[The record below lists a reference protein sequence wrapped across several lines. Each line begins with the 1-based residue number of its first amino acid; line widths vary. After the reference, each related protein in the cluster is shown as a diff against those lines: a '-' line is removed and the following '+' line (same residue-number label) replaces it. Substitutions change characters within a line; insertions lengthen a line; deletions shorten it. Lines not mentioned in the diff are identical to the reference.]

1 MNHSIVF
8 IHGSG
13 DSAYIWRLQIEHFG
27 TDRAFAIDLPGHGQ
41 RANTLP
47 DEVGVLDYARSVLAI
62 ITGELHLD
70 HPDFIQIRSGWKDR
84 LAVLKNLPDTWKPA

>member
-70 HPDFIQIRSGWKDR
+70 HPIGRSSITGTGRGCNQCCQYAWHIDK
-84 LAVLKNLPDTWKPA
+84 